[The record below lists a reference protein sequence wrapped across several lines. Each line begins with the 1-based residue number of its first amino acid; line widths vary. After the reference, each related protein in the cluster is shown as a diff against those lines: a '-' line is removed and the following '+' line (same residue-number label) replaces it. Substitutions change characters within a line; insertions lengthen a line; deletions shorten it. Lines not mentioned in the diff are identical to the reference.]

1 LQAFLASAAD
11 IPELSDFCLATHSF
25 IACLLAV
32 RVACCWW
39 GVDAAAGLVLSLL
52 GVGDSVVGMDVASR
66 CDGLDAALGDV
77 SVGVVWDWAI
87 TSPAGTMEISAA
99 NKSVLRGVM
108 NLS

>member
-11 IPELSDFCLATHSF
+11 IPELSDCCLATHSF

-39 GVDAAAGLVLSLL
+39 GDEAAAGLVLGLSA
-52 GVGDSVVGMDVASR
+52 GGDSVVGMDVASR
-66 CDGLDAALGDV
+66 CEGLDAALGDV
-77 SVGVVWDWAI
+77 SVGVVWLWAI
-87 TSPAGTMEISAA
+87 TNPAGAMEITAA